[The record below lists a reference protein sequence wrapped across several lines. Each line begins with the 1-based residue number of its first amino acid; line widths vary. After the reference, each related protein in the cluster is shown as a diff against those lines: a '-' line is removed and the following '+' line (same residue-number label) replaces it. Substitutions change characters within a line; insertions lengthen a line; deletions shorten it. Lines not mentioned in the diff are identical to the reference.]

1 MKISKAYKLESLVD
15 DMNTHGLNN
24 IRIENNIAVAS
35 DGKVLAV
42 VPLEEFE
49 PNETGCISPEI
60 LIAAR
65 KASVKS
71 IKESDIFLTDK
82 EERLIDGSSRPRST
96 NMYPKK

>member
-1 MKISKAYKLESLVD
+1 MRINKKYKLEYLVND
-15 DMNTHGLNN
+15 IDTHGLNN
-24 IRIENNIAVAS
+24 IRIENHTAFAS
-35 DGKVLAV
+35 DGHILAV

-49 PNETGCISPEI
+49 PEETGCISPET

-71 IKESDIFLTDK
+71 VRESDIILTEK